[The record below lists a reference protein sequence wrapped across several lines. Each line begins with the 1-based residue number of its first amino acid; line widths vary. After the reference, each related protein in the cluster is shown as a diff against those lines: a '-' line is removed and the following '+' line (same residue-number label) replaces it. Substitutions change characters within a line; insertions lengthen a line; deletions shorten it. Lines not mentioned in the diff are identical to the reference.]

1 MKSSVLLIALT
12 LVLLACAQE
21 SPSTADLVIRG
32 ATLIDGTGSPPQTHV
47 SIVISDG
54 VIQKVGGAVDV
65 QGREEIDANGKWIV
79 PGLVDVHMH
88 FQEAGGLY
96 TRPDM
101 YDLTGHFPFESERMA
116 IVDNIEAT
124 LARHLCAGV
133 TTAIEVGGP
142 GWSFEI
148 RELAQALDKAPSVYV
163 AGPFIGFGKLPELWT
178 EDDPSIVSILS
189 PDATP
194 KVLETVLRRQPDLI
208 KIGYVGGDLDG
219 FGEFAKRAADLTHQ
233 ASLRLYAHAIDL
245 ESAKQAIRAGAN
257 TLVHSVFDQ
266 EVDDEFLDLAT
277 RSGVIYAA
285 TARLWDG
292 YHEVLTQQRE
302 LLPIERTCGN
312 PRSISSW
319 GDLSSIEN
327 PPPVPSFLADV
338 TEVSRHA
345 KTNLTKVHDA
355 GIRIATG
362 SDAGNI
368 GTLHGASLHREF
380 HAMAEA
386 GIQPMEIIVAATRN
400 GAETLSK
407 NPDFGT
413 VQAGKRADLLILS
426 ANPLD
431 NIENLQRIDTVI
443 GRGSVFA
450 QQELTDQQNP

>member
-1 MKSSVLLIALT
+1 MKLSVLSVTLI
-12 LVLLACAQE
+12 LVLLACTHE
-21 SPSTADLVIRG
+21 PPSTADLVIRG
-32 ATLIDGTGSPPQTHV
+32 ATLIDGTGSPPQTDV

-54 VIQKVGGAVDV
+54 VIQQVGGTVDV
-65 QGREEIDANGKWIV
+65 QGRDEIDANGKWIV
-79 PGLVDVHMH
+79 PGFVDVHMH

-101 YDLTGHFPFESERMA
+101 YDLTEYFPFESERKA
-116 IVDNIEAT
+116 IVDNIEST

-148 RELAQALDKAPSVYV
+148 RQLAQTLDKAPRVYV
-163 AGPFIGFGKLPELWT
+163 AGPFIGFGEMPELWM
-178 EDDPSIVSILS
+178 EEDPSIVSVLS

-194 KVLETVLRRQPDLI
+194 NVFATVLRRQPDLI

-219 FGEFAKRAADLTHQ
+219 FGEFAERAANLTHQ
-233 ASLRLYAHAIDL
+233 AGLRLFAHTFEL
-245 ESAKQAIRAGAN
+245 ESAKRAIRAGAN

-266 EVDDEFLDLAT
+266 EVDDEFLDLAK
-277 RSGVIYAA
+277 RSSVIYAA
-285 TARLWDG
+285 TAKVWDG

-319 GDLSSIEN
+319 GDLSSIDS
-327 PPPVPSFLADV
+327 PPPIPSLLADV

-345 KTNLTKVHDA
+345 ITNLAKVHDA

-386 GIQPMEIIVAATRN
+386 GMQPMEIIVAATRN
-400 GAETLSK
+400 GARTLSE

-413 VQAGKRADLLILS
+413 IEAGRRADLLILD

-431 NIENLQRIDTVI
+431 DIANLQRIETVI
-443 GRGSVFA
+443 SRGSMFS
-450 QQELTDQQNP
+450 QGELTD